1 MAQKSLRQKE
11 PAKEDDI
18 DEDAFEALFSQLEED
33 LKNEDP
39 SLDDGDDEISEE
51 DLAMLV
57 QELAEALGDD
67 DIPMSDSSADDTE
80 SGNIAEEDEDKEEEE
95 EEEEEER
102 PVKLRNWQL
111 RRLASALKA
120 GRRKTS
126 VRM

>member
-39 SLDDGDDEISEE
+39 TLDDGDDEISEE

-95 EEEEEER
+95 EEER